1 MRDELSGRERQ
12 VAELTAQGLTCAEAG
27 EVLGL
32 SGRTVEVY
40 RAHAMIKLK
49 ARNAAHLAAL
59 LNMETLAALTARIDN
74 LERQV
79 DQLMV
84 RITKQE
90 A

>member
-1 MRDELSGRERQ
+1 M
-12 VAELTAQGLTCAEAG
+12 AELTAQGLTCAEAG
-27 EVLGL
+27 AVLGL

-59 LNMETLAALTARIDN
+59 LNMETLAALDARIEK
-74 LERQV
+74 LELQV
-79 DQLMV
+79 DRLMGL
-84 RITKQE
+84 IEKQG